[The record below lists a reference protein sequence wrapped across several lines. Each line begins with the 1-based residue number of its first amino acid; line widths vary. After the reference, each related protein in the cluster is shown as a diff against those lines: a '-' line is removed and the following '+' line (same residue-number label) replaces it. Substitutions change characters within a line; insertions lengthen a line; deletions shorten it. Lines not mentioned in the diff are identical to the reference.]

1 LSTVGYGDTQGVKLV
16 NTEEWWFSI
25 VFVSIGVVSFTL
37 CLGNIV
43 SIVAELL
50 VHYRMD
56 TLVRRGVTLQM
67 IEEMDVDGSGEIERI
82 EFLQTMLVEWGRC
95 TSDDIAFINEVFDEL
110 DRDAGGTLN
119 ADDIRSL
126 APSRR

>member
-1 LSTVGYGDTQGVKLV
+1 VGYGDTKGIHMV
-16 NTEEWWFSI
+16 NNEQWWFSI
-25 VFVSIGVVSFTL
+25 VFVSFGVVSFTL

-56 TLVRRGVTLQM
+56 TLVKRGVTMEM

-95 TSDDIAFINEVFDEL
+95 TREDIEFINEVFDAL

-119 ADDIRSL
+119 ADDIRSM